1 MLQLYRISVF
11 WNYSRA
17 LCHSAEASR
26 PTAGVEDGRHLSD
39 IFDLNMLRHDLLNSK
54 VIANLR
60 FVARVY
66 LCVRFGLPC
75 SSFSTIQ
82 HLNKGSRTK
91 DCPEG
96 VCLLV
101 KTRESPTCGCTNP

>member
-1 MLQLYRISVF
+1 MSFCRSQSSDGWSRGRKTLYDTLT
-11 WNYSRA
+11 Y
-17 LCHSAEASR
+17 L
-26 PTAGVEDGRHLSD
+26 G
-39 IFDLNMLRHDLLNSK
+39 LNMLRHDLLNSK

-91 DCPEG
+91 VCPEG
-96 VCLLV
+96 KRLLV
-101 KTRESPTCGCTNP
+101 KTREAPTCGCANP